1 MTNALVERFAAL
13 ADTTDDGDWLDVQ
26 RRSRRSR
33 RRFVVPAVLVAAA
46 VLAAAALAADSWLF
60 PRTPDSV
67 TAITHVQF
75 HGASW
80 RIYLTVTPD
89 RAFCATLTRGAT
101 RRQPGGCNVWVQPI
115 PLVVRSSNT
124 FTIKLTTPP
133 VDGLRH
139 VDGRGELWYGV
150 AQANV
155 ARISITDTK
164 GHVTSTE
171 TVVAPK
177 TTRRFWALPLPSSHA
192 MFISGYTASGG
203 LIKRTSADG
212 NGVKLYEFP

>member
-1 MTNALVERFAAL
+1 MTDVLAERFAAFVN
-13 ADTTDDGDWLDVQ
+13 TTDDGDWLDVQ
-26 RRSRRSR
+26 RRARRSR
-33 RRFVVPAVLVAAA
+33 RRFLVSAVLVATAVCATAA
-46 VLAAAALAADSWLF
+46 FAANSWLF

-75 HGASW
+75 HNASW

-89 RAFCATLTRGAT
+89 RAFCATLTRGDA
-101 RRQPGGCNVWVQPI
+101 RRTPGGCNIWVKPI
-115 PLVVRSSNT
+115 PLIVRSTNS
-124 FTIKLTTPP
+124 FHIQLATPP
-133 VDGLRH
+133 FDGLRH

-150 AQANV
+150 AQGNV
-155 ARISITDTK
+155 ARISITDAN

-171 TVVAPK
+171 TVSAPK

-192 MFISGYTASGG
+192 MFLSGYDASGR
-203 LIKRTSADG
+203 LIRRTSVDG